1 MLIKKMLRDMKH
13 NKTQFIS
20 IFLMAFLGVF
30 IYTGVGGEWYGLQ
43 QTSNKYYQDT
53 NLADVWI
60 YGNNFSEEEV
70 EAVSKVDGVSQV
82 QRRLSLEAVAVLDN
96 SPSVTLHF
104 IEKNNISKTYRVTGE
119 DFSAQKD
126 GIWLDDQ
133 FAGARH
139 LNTGDTVTVTAFGV
153 KLEKKILGTVL
164 SPEYVYSTGGN
175 DIVPNH
181 ANYGFAY
188 LPVSAFP
195 KQMKMVY
202 TELLITTGKT
212 PDALL
217 EDRINSALNGHY
229 SVYLDR
235 DNFGSCSM
243 FYNEIQQHKAMG
255 SVFPV
260 VFLAIALLTILT
272 TMTRMVNNQRTQIG
286 TLKALGFQKRT
297 ILLHYISYGFWL
309 SLAGAVTGAIMGPLT
324 LPRLFYGTMQITY
337 TLPEWKP
344 SMSPLFFTMALV
356 TVLLCTLTTY
366 WACRSNLR
374 DTPSQTL
381 RPKAPKAM
389 KQGAYENTA
398 FWAGLGFNAQWNL
411 RDILRS
417 KLRSIM
423 AVVGVLGC
431 TALLVCAFGL
441 QDTLS
446 DVVHWQY
453 SDLYRFSTKLS
464 LSEGISE
471 GTAASVLKETG
482 GQALME
488 GSVEVKANGIKKSGE
503 IMVTDRV
510 SLIKYTDA
518 GRKFMEL
525 PSDRISISY
534 KMSELLGVKAGD
546 RVSWHIYGQE
556 KWVTGEIGAVY
567 RSPVSQGITL
577 TRELLEKSG
586 FAFTPTAVITGR
598 NVGTLPEGVE
608 SKWSKSDLTKSY
620 ETMAKAM
627 NIMVYILI
635 TGAVLLAVVVLYN
648 LGVLSFTERLREL
661 ATLKVIGFQSKKI
674 RHLLLTQN
682 IWLTVTGIVPG
693 FFLGKWLILLMLSF
707 MGDSFD
713 MMCIITGFNIITS
726 TIITFVLS
734 VLVSFV
740 FSGKIKRI
748 DMVSSLKGVE

>member
-30 IYTGVGGEWYGLQ
+30 IYAGVGGEWYGLQ
-43 QTSNKYYQDT
+43 QTSAKYYQDT
-53 NLADVWI
+53 NLADVWV
-60 YGNNFSEEEV
+60 YGKNFSEEDV
-70 EAVSKVDGVSQV
+70 EAVSKVSGVSQV
-82 QRRLSLEAVAVLDN
+82 QRRLSLEAAADFDN
-96 SPSVTLHF
+96 NPSVTLHF
-104 IEKNNISKTYRVTGE
+104 IEKNNISKAYGVTGE

-133 FAGARH
+133 FARARH
-139 LNTGDTVTVTAFGV
+139 LKTGDTVSISAFGV

-164 SPEYVYSTGGN
+164 SPEYVFSTGRN

-188 LPVSAFP
+188 IPASAFP
-195 KQMKMVY
+195 QQMNMVY
-202 TELLITTGKT
+202 TELLITTGQA
-212 PDALL
+212 PDAAL
-217 EDRINSALNGHY
+217 EDKINSALNGHY

-235 DNFGSCSM
+235 NSFGSYSM

-309 SLAGAVTGAIMGPLT
+309 SLAGALSGALIGPLT
-324 LPRLFYGTMQITY
+324 LPRLFYGAMQTTY

-344 SMSPLFFTMALV
+344 SISPLFFIMALI
-356 TVLLCTLTTY
+356 TVLLCTLATY

-381 RPKAPKAM
+381 RPKAPKTM
-389 KQGAYENTA
+389 KQVAYENTA
-398 FWAGLGFNAQWNL
+398 LWAKLGFNAQWNL

-431 TALLVCAFGL
+431 SALLVCAFGM
-441 QDTLS
+441 QDSLD
-446 DVVHWQY
+446 DVVQWQY
-453 SDLYRFSTKLS
+453 SDLNRFSAKLS
-464 LSEGISE
+464 LSENIPE
-471 GTAASVLKETG
+471 GTAASILKQTG
-482 GQALME
+482 GEALME
-488 GSVEVKANGIKKSGE
+488 SAVEIKANSIKKTGE
-503 IMVTDRV
+503 LLVTDRV

-518 GRKFMEL
+518 GRNYMEL
-525 PSDRISISY
+525 PPDRLSISY

-546 RVSWHIYGQE
+546 KVSWHIYGQE

-577 TRELLEKSG
+577 SRELFEKSG
-586 FAFTPTAVITGR
+586 FTFTPTAIVTSR
-598 NVGTLPEGVE
+598 NVDTLPEGVE
-608 SKWSKSDLTKSY
+608 SKWSKNDLTESY
-620 ETMAKAM
+620 ETMAEAM

-635 TGAVLLAVVVLYN
+635 FGAALLAVVVLYN

-674 RHLLLTQN
+674 RQLLLTQN
-682 IWLTVTGIVPG
+682 IWLTVIGIVPG
-693 FFLGKWLILLMLSF
+693 IFLGKWLIVFMLSF

-713 MMCIITGFNIITS
+713 MMCIITGFNIVVS

-734 VLVSFV
+734 VSVNFM

>member
-1 MLIKKMLRDMKH
+1 M
-13 NKTQFIS
+13 N
-20 IFLMAFLGVF
+20 
-30 IYTGVGGEWYGLQ
+30 
-43 QTSNKYYQDT
+43 
-53 NLADVWI
+53 
-60 YGNNFSEEEV
+60 
-70 EAVSKVDGVSQV
+70 
-82 QRRLSLEAVAVLDN
+82 
-96 SPSVTLHF
+96 
-104 IEKNNISKTYRVTGE
+104 
-119 DFSAQKD
+119 
-126 GIWLDDQ
+126 
-133 FAGARH
+133 
-139 LNTGDTVTVTAFGV
+139 
-153 KLEKKILGTVL
+153 
-164 SPEYVYSTGGN
+164 
-175 DIVPNH
+175 
-181 ANYGFAY
+181 
-188 LPVSAFP
+188 
-195 KQMKMVY
+195 MVY
-202 TELLITTGKT
+202 TELLITTGQA
-212 PDALL
+212 PDAAL
-217 EDRINSALNGHY
+217 EDKINSALNGHY

-235 DNFGSCSM
+235 NSFGSYSM

-309 SLAGAVTGAIMGPLT
+309 SLAGALSGALIGPLT
-324 LPRLFYGTMQITY
+324 LPRLFYGAMQTTY

-344 SMSPLFFTMALV
+344 SISPLFFIMALI
-356 TVLLCTLTTY
+356 TVLLCTLATY

-381 RPKAPKAM
+381 RPKAPKTM
-389 KQGAYENTA
+389 KQVAYENTA
-398 FWAGLGFNAQWNL
+398 LWAKLGFNAQWNL

-431 TALLVCAFGL
+431 SALLVCAFGM
-441 QDTLS
+441 QDSLD
-446 DVVHWQY
+446 DVVQWQY
-453 SDLYRFSTKLS
+453 SDLNRFSAKLS
-464 LSEGISE
+464 LSENIPE
-471 GTAASVLKETG
+471 GTAASILKQTG
-482 GQALME
+482 GEALME
-488 GSVEVKANGIKKSGE
+488 SAVEIKANSIKKTGE
-503 IMVTDRV
+503 LLVTDRV

-518 GRKFMEL
+518 GRNYMEL
-525 PSDRISISY
+525 PPDRLSISY

-546 RVSWHIYGQE
+546 KVSWHIYGQE

-577 TRELLEKSG
+577 SRELFEKSG
-586 FAFTPTAVITGR
+586 FTFTPTAIVTSR
-598 NVGTLPEGVE
+598 NVDTLPEGVE
-608 SKWSKSDLTKSY
+608 SKWSKNDLTESY
-620 ETMAKAM
+620 ETMAEAM

-635 TGAVLLAVVVLYN
+635 FGAALLAVVVLYN

-674 RHLLLTQN
+674 RQLLLTQN
-682 IWLTVTGIVPG
+682 IWLTVIGIVPG
-693 FFLGKWLILLMLSF
+693 IFLGKWLIVFMLSF

-713 MMCIITGFNIITS
+713 MMCIITGFNIVVS

-734 VLVSFV
+734 VSVNFM